1 MTCRITASP
10 MLQVRAPRTFASG
23 DGTHSQLGDGGRTS
37 GTLLAMG
44 ASLVEEHV
52 GAGGRDDRFPMLGS
66 PGLFVTWGWGLQCCW
81 AFVPQMSPM
90 GAEM

>member
-23 DGTHSQLGDGGRTS
+23 DGTHSQLGDGDRTL

-44 ASLVEEHV
+44 AWPEDEPVWLRS
-52 GAGGRDDRFPMLGS
+52 M
-66 PGLFVTWGWGLQCCW
+66 
-81 AFVPQMSPM
+81 
-90 GAEM
+90 